1 MNNEY
6 LHLTLHHQHV
16 HEALQRSE
24 HRHID
29 EVPEPR
35 RRLPG
40 LILDLVRPRQ
50 RRVVAV
56 RRATMAA

>member
-6 LHLTLHHQHV
+6 LHLTLHTHHV

-24 HRHID
+24 HRHVD
-29 EVPEPR
+29 ELPKPW

-40 LILDLVRPRQ
+40 LILDLVRPRN